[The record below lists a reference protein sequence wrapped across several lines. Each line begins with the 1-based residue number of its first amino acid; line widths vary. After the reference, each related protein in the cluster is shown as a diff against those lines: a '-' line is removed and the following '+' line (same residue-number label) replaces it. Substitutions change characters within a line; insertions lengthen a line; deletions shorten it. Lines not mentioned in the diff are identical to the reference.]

1 MSVVMNIVIL
11 AGRLTRDPQLATTS
25 KGTPVARLG
34 LAVPRIG
41 SQTQGSD
48 DPPPCFV
55 EVTAWGHLAEVCQQ
69 HLRKGAP
76 VLVQGSLTLDRWEGK
91 DGDRRQQMRVV
102 AQRVQFLSRA
112 RGGQAQT
119 AEAPTRGHSGTRTA
133 PASVTDR
140 SRSPASRA

>member
-1 MSVVMNIVIL
+1 MSVVMNVVIL
-11 AGRLTRDPQLATTS
+11 AGRLTRDPQLATTP
-25 KGTPVARLG
+25 KGTPVAHLG

-41 SQTQGSD
+41 SPTHGSD

-91 DGDRRQQMRVV
+91 DGDRRQQIRVV
-102 AQRVQFLSRA
+102 AQRVQFLSRG
-112 RGGQAQT
+112 RGRQGEA
-119 AEAPTRGHSGTRTA
+119 AETPTRSHSSTRTA
-133 PASVTDR
+133 PASATDR
-140 SRSPASRA
+140 SRSTAG